1 MISKFFIEHPVLANV
16 LAVLIVL
23 IGGVA
28 LYTLPVSQYPNVV
41 PPTVQ
46 VTTRY
51 PGASPQTVINTVALP
66 IETQVN
72 GVDQMLYMQSTSAA
86 DGTYNLTVTFNI
98 GTDPN
103 TDQVLVQNR
112 VQTALASLPPPVQS
126 QGVTIQKKNTAILQ
140 IVTLDSPDGRYDSLY
155 MSNYATIN
163 LVDEL
168 ARLPGVGNVTVF
180 GASNYAM
187 RIWLNPQQLYSL
199 GLQPSDVIEAVREQ
213 SQEVTAGQVGMP
225 PAPKDHAS
233 QYTVDILSR
242 FSEPSQFADII
253 LKDQTASG
261 GKIVRVKD
269 IARIDLGAQTYSQ
282 DFKLNGRP
290 GAGIAIFQTPEAN
303 SLAVAKE
310 VKAKME
316 ELGKRFPQGLRYGIP
331 FDTTIFVQESI
342 AEVYTTLWQAGVLVL
357 IVILVFLQNFRATL
371 VPATTVPVTII
382 GAFAGMAALG
392 FSVNLSTLFGI
403 VLAIGIVVD
412 DAIVIVEGVSKYIER
427 GMSGHDAAIRAMDE
441 LFGPV
446 VGITLV
452 LMSVFLPA
460 AFMPGLTGK
469 MFGQFALVIAV
480 TALISAIN
488 AATLKPTQCALWLR
502 EATPVDQR
510 NFFYRGFNAVYQR
523 IENAY
528 AALIGRMVR
537 RSGLMVLIAI
547 ALVGVGLWGIAR
559 LPTAFIPTDDQGY
572 AMIAVQLP
580 EGAAL
585 GRTTAALEQASEIA
599 KATPGVKN
607 VIAISGQSVLDNSAS
622 LSSAGVEYVIFDSFA
637 DRLKAKNQ
645 DLRSILESI
654 QGKLNNLPDGKGFV
668 LVPPP
673 IQGIGQAGGFQMEV
687 EMLGGSFNY
696 TKLDELTRQVL
707 KSAAANPTV
716 LRPLTT
722 FQLAAPQVAV
732 TVDRARAQT
741 LKVSVGDIFKTL
753 STYLGS
759 TYINQFN
766 KFGQSYQVYAQA
778 DSQYRLN
785 PSDILNLYV
794 RNRDQ
799 EMVPISS
806 VAFLGRQV
814 APPLITL
821 YNLNP
826 AATVVGATAR
836 GFSAG
841 QTMDAMAHIAQTIL
855 PNDVSYEWSGMSY
868 QEKLVGN
875 QLVYIFALSIL
886 LVYLVLSGQY
896 ESWILPLAVLSAVPL
911 ALLGPVV
918 ALTSL
923 GLANNLYTQIGLMLL
938 IALSAKN
945 GILIV
950 EMARE
955 GRVKDGKSILEAAVE
970 ASRSRFRPI
979 LMTSFAF
986 ILGVTPLVLAT
997 GAGAN
1002 ARKSLGIS
1010 VFSGMIASTLLAVV
1024 FVPSFF
1030 VVLQKLDER
1039 RRKRPAPT
1047 KAAEAPVQAK

>member
-16 LAVLIVL
+16 LAIVIVL

-28 LYTLPVSQYPNVV
+28 LYTLPVSEYPNVV

-46 VTTRY
+46 VTARY
-51 PGASPQTVINTVALP
+51 PGASPQTVIDTVALP

-86 DGTYNLTVTFNI
+86 DGSYTLTVTFNI

-112 VQTALASLPPPVQS
+112 VQSALASLPQPVQS

-140 IVTLDSPDGRYDSLY
+140 IVTLNSPDGQYDSLY
-155 MSNYATIN
+155 MSNYASIN

-187 RIWLNPQQLYSL
+187 RIWLDPQQLYSL
-199 GLQPSDVIEAVREQ
+199 GLQPSDVIEAVRQQ

-225 PAPKDHAS
+225 PAPKDQAF

-242 FSEPSQFADII
+242 FSDPSQFADII
-253 LKDQTASG
+253 VKDQTATG
-261 GKIVRVKD
+261 GKLVRVKD
-269 IARIDLGAQTYSQ
+269 VAHIELGAQTYSQ

-316 ELGKRFPQGLRYGIP
+316 ELGKRFPQGLRYSIP

-469 MFGQFALVIAV
+469 MFAQFALVIAV

-502 EATPVDQR
+502 EATPLDQR

-523 IENAY
+523 MENAY
-528 AALIGRMVR
+528 AALIGGMVR
-537 RSGLMVLIAI
+537 RAGLMVLIAL
-547 ALVGVGLWGIAR
+547 AVAGVGLWGIAR
-559 LPTAFIPTDDQGY
+559 LPTAFIPIDDQGY

-580 EGAAL
+580 EGASL
-585 GRTTAALEQASEIA
+585 GRTTAALGQATEIA
-599 KATPGVKN
+599 KATPGVEN
-607 VIAISGQSVLDNSAS
+607 VIAISGTSVLDYNAS
-622 LSSAGVEYVIFDSFA
+622 LSSAGVEYVIFNSFA

-687 EMLGGSFNY
+687 E
-696 TKLDELTRQVL
+696 TARRQL
-707 KSAAANPTV
+707 QLYEARRGDAADPQIRGRQSDGATFSYDVSTVGAASRRHCRSRPRAN
-716 LRPLTT
+716 
-722 FQLAAPQVAV
+722 AE
-732 TVDRARAQT
+732 
-741 LKVSVGDIFKTL
+741 G
-753 STYLGS
+753 
-759 TYINQFN
+759 
-766 KFGQSYQVYAQA
+766 
-778 DSQYRLN
+778 
-785 PSDILNLYV
+785 
-794 RNRDQ
+794 
-799 EMVPISS
+799 
-806 VAFLGRQV
+806 LGRRC
-814 APPLITL
+814 L
-821 YNLNP
+821 
-826 AATVVGATAR
+826 
-836 GFSAG
+836 
-841 QTMDAMAHIAQTIL
+841 
-855 PNDVSYEWSGMSY
+855 
-868 QEKLVGN
+868 
-875 QLVYIFALSIL
+875 
-886 LVYLVLSGQY
+886 
-896 ESWILPLAVLSAVPL
+896 
-911 ALLGPVV
+911 
-918 ALTSL
+918 
-923 GLANNLYTQIGLMLL
+923 
-938 IALSAKN
+938 
-945 GILIV
+945 
-950 EMARE
+950 
-955 GRVKDGKSILEAAVE
+955 
-970 ASRSRFRPI
+970 
-979 LMTSFAF
+979 
-986 ILGVTPLVLAT
+986 
-997 GAGAN
+997 
-1002 ARKSLGIS
+1002 
-1010 VFSGMIASTLLAVV
+1010 
-1024 FVPSFF
+1024 
-1030 VVLQKLDER
+1030 
-1039 RRKRPAPT
+1039 
-1047 KAAEAPVQAK
+1047 